1 MKVPMI
7 YHWSI
12 ALLALFPGSL
22 KARLLFGNPSS
33 HQESNKKIFYCTPPI
48 NQGFKEIYKHLPI
61 NENPDPSTY
70 VKSTIS
76 VGTEISGN
84 EFVDGGRK
92 LLSSTSQ
99 AQDDTKHLK
108 YLIAKNIY
116 SRGDIE
122 MLLGHYNGNLK
133 KMFMKYT
140 RESQSHS
147 ILKYLL
153 EFRSAANNL
162 AAVIFS
168 DGVLKAD
175 IARII
180 CDHQANIKHEEK
192 DIFEFIGW
200 MHFISKLIDI
210 GEVNRIT
217 PNTFA
222 ADIAFHV
229 GLLSLKQKFKW
240 DPDRTTIITTLLS
253 ILDERRQHTMQDEN
267 FVMQFFQEYN
277 EKLPWMRDSTLSSKI
292 EFDKNLNNLVDGI
305 SASLREKN
313 PKYAKIIRKIQEI
326 SIIAQASSTS
336 SVQSKIA
343 ALVSLYSFSTVYELK
358 EKVME
363 ALKKIMHDLEGD
375 PQLQKLAT
383 GLISTLKT

>member
-1 MKVPMI
+1 M
-7 YHWSI
+7 YC
-12 ALLALFPGSL
+12 FSL
-22 KARLLFGNPSS
+22 
-33 HQESNKKIFYCTPPI
+33 
-48 NQGFKEIYKHLPI
+48 
-61 NENPDPSTY
+61 D
-70 VKSTIS
+70 
-76 VGTEISGN
+76 
-84 EFVDGGRK
+84 
-92 LLSSTSQ
+92 
-99 AQDDTKHLK
+99 
-108 YLIAKNIY
+108 
-116 SRGDIE
+116 
-122 MLLGHYNGNLK
+122 NGNLK

-192 DIFEFIGW
+192 DIFEFI
-200 MHFISKLIDI
+200 
-210 GEVNRIT
+210 
-217 PNTFA
+217 

-277 EKLPWMRDSTLSSKI
+277 EKLPWMRGELIKI
-292 EFDKNLNNLVDGI
+292 KRLFFYFLLFIV
-305 SASLREKN
+305 
-313 PKYAKIIRKIQEI
+313 
-326 SIIAQASSTS
+326 
-336 SVQSKIA
+336 
-343 ALVSLYSFSTVYELK
+343 
-358 EKVME
+358 VM
-363 ALKKIMHDLEGD
+363 IHC
-375 PQLQKLAT
+375 
-383 GLISTLKT
+383 

>member
-1 MKVPMI
+1 
-7 YHWSI
+7 
-12 ALLALFPGSL
+12 
-22 KARLLFGNPSS
+22 
-33 HQESNKKIFYCTPPI
+33 
-48 NQGFKEIYKHLPI
+48 
-61 NENPDPSTY
+61 
-70 VKSTIS
+70 
-76 VGTEISGN
+76 
-84 EFVDGGRK
+84 
-92 LLSSTSQ
+92 
-99 AQDDTKHLK
+99 
-108 YLIAKNIY
+108 
-116 SRGDIE
+116 

-277 EKLPWMRDSTLSSKI
+277 EKLPWMREYYFPQYVLSQEIHSTLSSKI

-326 SIIAQASSTS
+326 S
-336 SVQSKIA
+336 
-343 ALVSLYSFSTVYELK
+343 
-358 EKVME
+358 
-363 ALKKIMHDLEGD
+363 D